1 MDPSPMDS
9 SPSTLPVDRPALPGF
24 RIARTWMRKLV
35 KLRHWLYLAVPI
47 GLVTGLGVSALEAL
61 CNRVLWQHLLPLGLL
76 IRLAAPILG
85 LFLSGW
91 ALNRLHLRTVGM
103 LNDVVMQYHAPPLD
117 LKPRVDLLE
126 AGACVATVGLGAS
139 LGLGGPSQ
147 WLGART
153 ALYLRQFIT
162 RFQPMQGITRRQVL
176 LIGAA
181 AGVSAYFRAP
191 LAGTILAMET
201 PFRRDMD
208 GTAFLPSSIA
218 SLLAYWIHGR
228 LVGNAPLLPF
238 TDAGSTSW
246 RILLGSMLIGLAAGL
261 LSRRFQRG
269 VIWLRNLTGPW
280 PWPVRA
286 LAGGMITAV
295 TAWVA
300 WRYFGDTWTLQG
312 GLPVAL
318 RVFDGGFPPLAVLA
332 LLALKLIA
340 VWAALGSTGVAGL
353 LVVTLSVGT
362 LLGGAIH
369 PLVPQMTLS
378 LACAVAVCAYLAANY
393 NAPLTAMALSI
404 EWGGHLLLFAVW
416 PAVLLAAWIGAGLAN
431 TPAKLRHRHIRSH
444 HGRVTHGGRP

>member
-1 MDPSPMDS
+1 MEPSP
-9 SPSTLPVDRPALPGF
+9 SPLPVAAATLPGL

-47 GLVTGLGVSALEAL
+47 GLVTGLGVSALETL
-61 CNRVLWQHLLPLGLL
+61 CNRVLWEHLLPLGLP

-85 LFLSGW
+85 LLVSGW
-91 ALNRLHLRTVGM
+91 VLNRLHVRTVGM
-103 LNDVVMQYHAPPLD
+103 LNDVVMQYHAPPLT
-117 LKPRVDLLE
+117 LNPRVDLLE

-147 WLGART
+147 WLGARI
-153 ALYLRQFIT
+153 ALYLR
-162 RFQPMQGITRRQVL
+162 RFVSQYQPMQGISRRQIL

-201 PFRRDMD
+201 PFRRDLD
-208 GTAFLPSSIA
+208 GTALLPSSIA
-218 SLLAYWIHGR
+218 SLLAYWIHGQ

-238 TDAGSTSW
+238 PDLGGGSW
-246 RILLGSMLIGLAAGL
+246 RILLGSVLIGLAAGL

-269 VIWLRNLTGPW
+269 VIWLRSWTSPW
-280 PWPVRA
+280 SWQGRA
-286 LAGGMITAV
+286 LAGGAV
-295 TAWVA
+295 TALTAGVA
-300 WRYFGDTWTLQG
+300 FQYFGDTWTLQG

-318 RVFDGGFPPLAVLA
+318 RTFDGGFPAWAVLA
-332 LLALKLIA
+332 LLALKLVA
-340 VWAALGSTGVAGL
+340 VWAALGTTGVAGV

-369 PLVPQMTLS
+369 PLVPQMTLG
-378 LACAVAVCAYLAANY
+378 LACTVGVCAYLAANY
-393 NAPLTAMALSI
+393 NAPLTALALSI
-404 EWGGHLLLFAVW
+404 EWGGHALLFAVW
-416 PAVLLAAWIGAGLAN
+416 PAVLLASWIGAGLAN
-431 TPAKLRHRHIRSH
+431 TPAKTRHSRIHSH

>member
-1 MDPSPMDS
+1 MDPSP
-9 SPSTLPVDRPALPGF
+9 SPQLADPPPLHRF

-35 KLRHWLYLAVPI
+35 KLRHWLYLAIPI
-47 GLVTGLGVSALEAL
+47 GLATGLAVSALETL
-61 CNRVLWQHLLPLGLL
+61 CNRVLWEHILALGLP
-76 IRLAAPILG
+76 IRLAAPIIG

-91 ALNRLHLRTVGM
+91 VLNRLHLRTVGM
-103 LNDVVMQYHAPPLD
+103 LNDVVMQYHAPPLE
-117 LKPRVDLLE
+117 LNPRVDLLE

-153 ALYLRQFIT
+153 ALYLRRFIS

-218 SLLAYWIHGR
+218 SLLAYWVHGQ
-228 LVGNAPLLPF
+228 LVSNASLLPF
-238 TDAGSTSW
+238 PDLGTGSW
-246 RILLGSMLIGLAAGL
+246 RILLGSVVIGLAAGL
-261 LSRRFQRG
+261 LSRRFQRS
-269 VIWLRNLTGPW
+269 VIWLRTRTGPW
-280 PWPVRA
+280 PWQVRA
-286 LAGGMITAV
+286 LVGGAITSL

-312 GLPVAL
+312 GLAVAL
-318 RVFDGGFPPLAVLA
+318 RVFDGGFPSLAVLA
-332 LLALKLIA
+332 LLALKLVA
-340 VWAALGSTGVAGL
+340 VWAALGTTGVAGV

-362 LLGGAIH
+362 LLGGAMQ
-369 PLVPQMTLS
+369 PLVPQMTLGV
-378 LACAVAVCAYLAANY
+378 ACAVGVCAYLAANY
-393 NAPLTAMALSI
+393 NAPLTAIALSM
-404 EWGGHLLLFAVW
+404 EWGGHMLLFAAW
-416 PAVLLAAWIGAGLAN
+416 PAVLLASWIGAGLAN
-431 TPAKLRHRHIRSH
+431 TPAKLRHSRIESH
-444 HGRVTHGGRP
+444 HGRVSHGDRP